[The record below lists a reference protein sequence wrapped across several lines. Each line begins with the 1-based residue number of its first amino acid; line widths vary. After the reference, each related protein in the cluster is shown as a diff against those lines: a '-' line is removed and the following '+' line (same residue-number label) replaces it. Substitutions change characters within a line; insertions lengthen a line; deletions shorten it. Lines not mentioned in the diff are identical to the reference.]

1 MLRPLLLTVSTVAS
15 LAAGSLIAEGRDS
28 RAVPVAR
35 AVDSTPHSRMDARDP
50 LQDAVAAAVI
60 GSVARQFDTDDV
72 TVKLDQVRTTPAS
85 IQDREVQGTGRV
97 RLDGDPQWIP
107 FRFAALYDT
116 GSTEV
121 TYPRLQLGEAGRTAA
136 TPALSRSLAER
147 IGTALAAEFEGQPV
161 AWTAGPVTVSD
172 DGARFVRVSGTGVAD
187 FGAEGQ
193 VPAQVEGLYDRRR
206 ARWLRVNYELGG
218 AEVEPAPVQVASL

>member
-1 MLRPLLLTVSTVAS
+1 MLRPMLLTVSTLAS
-15 LAAGSLIAEGRDS
+15 LAAGSLIAEGRD
-28 RAVPVAR
+28 AGAAPVAR
-35 AVDSTPHSRMDARDP
+35 ALDSTAHSRMDARDP

-72 TVKLDQVRTTPAS
+72 TVKLDRVDTLPAS

-116 GSTEV
+116 ESTEV

-136 TPALSRSLAER
+136 TPALARSLSNR
-147 IGTALAAEFEGQPV
+147 VGTALAAEFEGQPV
-161 AWTAGPVTVSD
+161 SWTAGPVTVSG

-187 FGAEGQ
+187 FGVEGQ
-193 VPAQVEGLYDRRR
+193 VPAQVEGLYDRRQS
-206 ARWLRVNYELGG
+206 RWLRVNYELGG
-218 AEVEPAPVQVASL
+218 AAIDAGAQVASL